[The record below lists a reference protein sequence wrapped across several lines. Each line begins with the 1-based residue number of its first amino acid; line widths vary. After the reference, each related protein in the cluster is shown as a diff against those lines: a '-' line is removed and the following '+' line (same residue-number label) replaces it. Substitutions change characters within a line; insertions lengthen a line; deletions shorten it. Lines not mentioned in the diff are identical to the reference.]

1 MRGYNHTHE
10 TDKYDKI
17 NDMEGY
23 AKDLI
28 DQCEEASV
36 AINKDPKQLKHAVST
51 DLRDNIP
58 PQLYFVV
65 SGLIDVIQQ
74 VEEEA

>member
-1 MRGYNHTHE
+1 MKNYGELRGTG
-10 TDKYDKI
+10 KYDKL
-17 NDMEGY
+17 NDMEGL

-28 DQCEEASV
+28 EQCDKEGI
-36 AINKDPKQLKHAVST
+36 AINKDPKQLKHEIST

-65 SGLIDVIQQ
+65 SGLIDVIQK
-74 VEEEA
+74 VEEDV

>member
-1 MRGYNHTHE
+1 MRAYEINTGNE
-10 TDKYDKI
+10 KYDKI

-23 AKDLI
+23 ARDVI
-28 DQCEEASV
+28 ERCDEEDI
-36 AINKDPKQLKHAVST
+36 AINKDPKQLKHALST

-65 SGLIDVIQQ
+65 SGLIDVIQKI
-74 VEEEA
+74 EDEA

>member
-1 MRGYNHTHE
+1 MKGYTAPQNSE
-10 TDKYDKI
+10 KYDKI

-23 AKDLI
+23 ATDI
-28 DQCEEASV
+28 IEQCKENDIPV
-36 AINKDPKQLKHAVST
+36 NDNPKQMKHALST

-65 SGLIDVIQQ
+65 SGLIDVIQTI
-74 VEEEA
+74 EEEA

>member
-1 MRGYNHTHE
+1 MKGYGRVQGTA
-10 TDKYDKI
+10 KYDKI
-17 NDMEGY
+17 NDMEGV

-28 DQCEEASV
+28 EQCKEEEI
-36 AINKDPKQLKHAVST
+36 AINKDPKQLKHEIST

-74 VEEEA
+74 VEEES

>member
-1 MRGYNHTHE
+1 MKGYNSTQAG
-10 TDKYDKI
+10 DKYDKI

-28 DQCEEASV
+28 EDCEREKIP
-36 AINKDPKQLKHAVST
+36 INKDPKQLKHALST

-65 SGLIDVIQQ
+65 SGLIDVIQT
-74 VEEEA
+74 VEEKA

>member
-1 MRGYNHTHE
+1 MKGYNTTQTTE
-10 TDKYDKI
+10 KYDKI

-28 DQCEEASV
+28 EVCEAEHIP
-36 AINKDPKQLKHAVST
+36 INKDPKQLKHALST

-65 SGLIDVIQQ
+65 SGLIDVIQT
-74 VEEEA
+74 VEEKE

>member
-1 MRGYNHTHE
+1 MKGYG
-10 TDKYDKI
+10 KLQSVGQYDKL

-23 AKDLI
+23 AKDMI
-28 DQCEEASV
+28 DQCAKADIAV
-36 AINKDPKQLKHAVST
+36 NQDPKQLKHAIST

-65 SGLIDVIQQ
+65 SGLIDVIQK
-74 VEEEA
+74 VEEA

>member
-1 MRGYNHTHE
+1 MKGYNDGTS
-10 TDKYDKI
+10 TDKYDRI

-23 AKDLI
+23 ARDLI
-28 DQCEEASV
+28 DRCNEEGIP
-36 AINKDPKQLKHAVST
+36 INKDPKQLKNALTT

-65 SGLIDVIQQ
+65 SGLIDVIQK
-74 VEEEA
+74 VEEET

>member
-1 MRGYNHTHE
+1 MKGYRVNSTNE
-10 TDKYDKI
+10 KYDKI

-28 DQCEEASV
+28 NQCKEKNAP
-36 AINKDPKQLKHAVST
+36 INQDPKQLKHAITT

-74 VEEEA
+74 VEEKE

>member
-1 MRGYNHTHE
+1 MKGYDHAHGTS
-10 TDKYDKI
+10 KYDKI

-28 DQCEEASV
+28 DQCEDKSIPV
-36 AINKDPKQLKHAVST
+36 NRDPKQLKHAVST

-74 VEEEA
+74 VEEA

>member
-1 MRGYNHTHE
+1 MKGYNTSQTSE
-10 TDKYDKI
+10 KYDKI

-28 DQCEEASV
+28 ETCENQDI
-36 AINKDPKQLKHAVST
+36 AINKDPKQLKHALST

-65 SGLIDVIQQ
+65 SGLIDVIQT
-74 VEEEA
+74 VEEKT

>member
-1 MRGYNHTHE
+1 MKGYNVPQTTE
-10 TDKYDKI
+10 KYDKI

-23 AKDLI
+23 AKDVI
-28 DQCEEASV
+28 ETCARQNIP
-36 AINKDPKQLKHAVST
+36 INNDPKQLKHALGT

-65 SGLIDVIQQ
+65 SGLIDVIQAI
-74 VEEEA
+74 EEKA

>member
-1 MRGYNHTHE
+1 MKGYNSSQ
-10 TDKYDKI
+10 TDEKYDKI

-28 DQCEEASV
+28 ETCNREEIS
-36 AINKDPKQLKHAVST
+36 INNDPKQLKHALST

-65 SGLIDVIQQ
+65 SGLIDVIQT
-74 VEEEA
+74 VEDKT

>member
-1 MRGYNHTHE
+1 MKGYTAPQNS
-10 TDKYDKI
+10 DKYDKI

-23 AKDLI
+23 ATDI
-28 DQCEEASV
+28 IEQCKANDIPV
-36 AINKDPKQLKHAVST
+36 NDNPKQMKHALTT

-65 SGLIDVIQQ
+65 SGLIDVIQTI
-74 VEEEA
+74 EEEA